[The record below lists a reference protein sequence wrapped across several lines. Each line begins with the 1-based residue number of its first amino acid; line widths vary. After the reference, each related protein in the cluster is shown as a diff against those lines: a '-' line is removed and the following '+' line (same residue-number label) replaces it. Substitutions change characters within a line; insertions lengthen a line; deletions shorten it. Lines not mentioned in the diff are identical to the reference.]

1 MGEVNSEIKRFHC
14 PDYAYFTA
22 FNIHGFGSSKS
33 IKDAEDIY
41 SSNDH
46 SEFESSNP
54 ADTIPVATFLR
65 NEKLP
70 DEIIKKIY
78 FYVCSF
84 EWAVPIGEIKD
95 STDLEEIKKESKG
108 PEIKKTC
115 HLLFCILD
123 ESGHDEPSSW
133 IRSWVDACENASS
146 HKEAAKWMLNEL
158 TSKDLKVFPV
168 DLFKKG
174 TLEILI

>member
-1 MGEVNSEIKRFHC
+1 MGEVNSEIERFPC
-14 PDYAYFTA
+14 TDYAFFTA

-33 IKDAEDIY
+33 IKDAPDIS

-46 SEFESSNP
+46 SELESSNP

-70 DEIIKKIY
+70 HEIIKKEY

-84 EWAVPIGEIKD
+84 EWAFPIGEIKD
-95 STDLEEIKKESKG
+95 STDLEELEKRSKG
-108 PEIKKTC
+108 PKIKKTC

-123 ESGHDEPSSW
+123 ESEHDEPSSW
-133 IRSWVDACENASS
+133 IRIWVDACENASS
-146 HKEAAKWMLNEL
+146 HIEATKWMLNEL
-158 TSKDLKVFPV
+158 TSKENKIFPV
-168 DLFKKG
+168 DHFKKG
-174 TLEILI
+174 KLEILI